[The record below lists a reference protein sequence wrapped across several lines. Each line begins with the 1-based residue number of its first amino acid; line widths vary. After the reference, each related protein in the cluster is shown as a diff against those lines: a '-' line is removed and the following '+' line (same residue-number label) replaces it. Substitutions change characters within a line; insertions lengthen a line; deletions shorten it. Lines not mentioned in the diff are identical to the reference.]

1 MDINMKKSNEPSNL
15 FPCHIV
21 QYQRPNWDMQG
32 LLHFSQGAVY
42 KARKRKMSQST
53 KAGVSSH
60 RSPFQQPWDLYATV
74 PAVCSW
80 IRSVRGEHEPLE
92 PLALLTVLDSQPGE
106 GRWLK
111 RGPGSLPRQKD
122 LTNPQSCPPSG
133 FWLCPCVMP
142 NSP

>member
-1 MDINMKKSNEPSNL
+1 MSYSSISETQLGHAGASSF
-15 FPCHIV
+15 FPGCS
-21 QYQRPNWDMQG
+21 
-32 LLHFSQGAVY
+32 L
-42 KARKRKMSQST
+42 QST
-53 KAGVSSH
+53 KEKNEPKHKGRCQQHQSH
-60 RSPFQQPWDLYATV
+60 RSPFPQPWDLYATV